1 MNNWLAKLNA
11 RERLLLLGGGA
22 VLAVSGLYAYTY
34 QPLIEAQQQLDTAL
48 ENQQRLHTFLQSIGG
63 EVAQLRQAAP
73 TGASD
78 PGQTTSSL
86 IDGSSEAA
94 GIKSAIKRQQPEGQD
109 SVALTLEHCPFDV
122 LIAWLVTLDS
132 QYGIGVRQISLS
144 RETGDGG
151 MVKGKVLLVRH

>member
-11 RERLLLLGGGA
+11 RERIMLFGGGA
-22 VLAVSGLYAYTY
+22 VLVVSGLYAYTY
-34 QPLIEAQQQLDTAL
+34 QPLIEAQQQLGTAL

-63 EVAQLRQAAP
+63 EVAQLRATAP
-73 TGASD
+73 TGSSD
-78 PGQTTSSL
+78 PGQTTISL
-86 IDGSSEAA
+86 IDSSSEQA

-109 SVALTLEHCPFDV
+109 NVALTLEHCPFDLLV
-122 LIAWLVTLDS
+122 AWLVTLDS

-151 MVKGKVLLVRH
+151 MVKGKVLLGRN